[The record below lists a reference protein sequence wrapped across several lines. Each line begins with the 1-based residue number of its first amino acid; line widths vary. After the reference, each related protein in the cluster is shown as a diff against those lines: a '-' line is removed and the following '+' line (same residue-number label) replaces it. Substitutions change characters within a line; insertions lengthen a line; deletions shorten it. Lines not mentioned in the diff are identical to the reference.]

1 MDNSFSLLENL
12 INFTNKRHKVLASN
26 IANIDTPDLRAKD
39 WRFRKIFS
47 EEVLRLTHTH
57 ERHITSESDKSK
69 KNKAILENDLIWGDR
84 NNVELDI
91 EMAKITENALL
102 SEAGIK
108 LLSTKI
114 RMFKDA
120 VKRR

>member
-1 MDNSFSLLENL
+1 MDNSFYLLESL
-12 INFTNKRHKVLASN
+12 IHFTNKRHKVIASN
-26 IANIDTPDLRAKD
+26 VANIDTPGFRAKD
-39 WRFRKIFS
+39 LRFSNIFS
-47 EEVLRLTHTH
+47 EEILELTGTH
-57 ERHITSESDKSK
+57 ERHISSESEKFK
-69 KNKAILENDLIWGDR
+69 KNKTTLENDLIWADR

-91 EMAKITENALL
+91 EMAKMTENALL
-102 SEAGIK
+102 NEAGIK